1 MESHL
6 CKLPAL
12 DAYCTK
18 QHCELRLGRLP
29 LLCLWFLAVFPKWL
43 SMQLLWVGL
52 YHKRENHLLV
62 ENLAHLRFYLRL
74 LEHAFYQS
82 DQSLE
87 DTLKDPY
94 MVEAVLPPLQ
104 ALPRHFHL
112 PPAPLPVVLQTY
124 FLLFELQDIQLL
136 YGLQRQDVILKL
148 PC

>member
-18 QHCELRLGRLP
+18 QHCELRLGRLQ

-43 SMQLLWVGL
+43 SMHLLWVGL
-52 YHKRENHLLV
+52 YHKRETRLLV
-62 ENLAHLRFYLRL
+62 ENLVHLQFYLRL

-87 DTLKDPY
+87 GTRKGPY
-94 MVEAVLPPLQ
+94 MVEAVLPLLL
-104 ALPRHFHL
+104 ALPRYFHL

-124 FLLFELQDIQLL
+124 CLPFELQDIQLL

-148 PC
+148 PM